1 MLSYLG
7 KAKIA
12 RVTQWLLRKSEVKNN
27 VSMRKNSVRNVILQG
42 GKRIQIQKPERVLS
56 VTNVVSA
63 DI

>member
-27 VSMRKNSVRNVILQG
+27 VSMRKNSVGTVKGTSYSKGGNVSRFRSLREYSQ
-42 GKRIQIQKPERVLS
+42 
-56 VTNVVSA
+56 
-63 DI
+63 